1 MHCANNIWSGV
12 WKIGS
17 GGRVLAVPVS
27 VSFGGGRVHHDARF
41 ELYVIEE

>member
-17 GGRVLAVPVS
+17 EGRVLAVPVS
-27 VSFGGGRVHHDARF
+27 VSFEGGSVHHDARF
-41 ELYVIEE
+41 ELYVIED